1 MEFSFLHGVLIFSK
15 VWVSDCKLRWL
26 FSLLLTR
33 VISCDIDP
41 WERLDI
47 IILLCPPPFYLKGC
61 QICPMFFLERESWS
75 QPYQMF
81 LIALS
86 LIMPPNIQFGFG
98 DEAIWRKVWQGVVFM
113 QNFWNFKA
121 IPKTEIILTSIQS
134 RLILKKFKWF
144 LWRGFQMWW
153 KLFCFDFL
161 MKNMKWHLVGHKKV
175 EISMRVNENRVSTKM
190 WRTRSDIRLVTKRF
204 KFQFEGHWEL
214 FQSIHF
220 ICMNNDFVSHE
231 KALPTDPDC
240 LPLIRKGLIRHVT

>member
-1 MEFSFLHGVLIFSK
+1 
-15 VWVSDCKLRWL
+15 
-26 FSLLLTR
+26 
-33 VISCDIDP
+33 
-41 WERLDI
+41 
-47 IILLCPPPFYLKGC
+47 
-61 QICPMFFLERESWS
+61 MFFLERESWS

-86 LIMPPNIQFGFG
+86 LIMPPNIQFRFG

-175 EISMRVNENRVSTKM
+175 EISIWGLMRTVFQRKCEEHEVTSGWSQKGLNFNLRVNENRLSTKMWKTQSDIWWVTKGWNINLRVIENRLSTKMWKTQSDIWWVTKGWNINLRVNENRVSTKM
-190 WRTRSDIRLVTKRF
+190 WKTQSDIWWVTKGWNINLRVIENRAKHSF
-204 KFQFEGHWEL
+204 YLNE
-214 FQSIHF
+214 
-220 ICMNNDFVSHE
+220 
-231 KALPTDPDC
+231 
-240 LPLIRKGLIRHVT
+240 